1 MSENNPVALIEK
13 MYGDMERK
21 VEHLEESL
29 SRKLIDLEDV
39 GWTRL
44 YGQTEDKSGL
54 SLSGLTKLSA
64 NLRDQASTNPLH
76 KRGAQL
82 RHAYVFGRGINFGEI
97 KPGTQ
102 KAMDDPYNLASMFS
116 VQAHEANN
124 LALFT
129 DGNLFVIRD
138 EKTQEL
144 STIPIDQ
151 MVAVVTDP
159 DDSSKIRYLLREW
172 TYNDPEGRPVA
183 QKRWYALSRY
193 KKAMRRQSKS
203 ISKSIK
209 IGTEDVAVSQT
220 AVIYHHT
227 TQRQVGWTFGIP
239 DSLAASVWAIA
250 YSEYL
255 RDNAGLVKALQQIAW
270 AITTATKGGQTN
282 AATSVAGPG
291 VGGTAVM
298 GSGNALAGV
307 GVPSAQ
313 VNFNNGQPL
322 GAMVATSFG
331 VPVIALLSSPGATG
345 GSYGAAT
352 TLDGPTIKG
361 MKAVQDSWTIFYREL
376 LQDMGSPKVLV
387 SFPALEQ
394 DPAYREVASVVTAY
408 EADLL
413 HQDEARQG
421 VLDLLDVPVLH
432 KSPPEKTEKT
442 TPSVAG
448 QGQPG
453 AVAGGQSQGDTDHS
467 GDDSA
472 SSE

>member
-1 MSENNPVALIEK
+1 MSNPVELIDRSFREL
-13 MYGDMERK
+13 ESK
-21 VEHLEESL
+21 VQYLEESL
-29 SRKLIDLEDV
+29 SRKILDLEDI

-44 YGQTEDKSGL
+44 TGQTEDKSGL
-54 SLSGLTKLSA
+54 TLTELHALSE
-64 NLRDQASTNPLH
+64 NLRDQASANPLH

-82 RHAYVFGRGINFGEI
+82 RHAYVFGRGINFGDV

-102 KAMDDPYNLASMFS
+102 RAMDDPYNLSSMFS

-129 DGNLFVIRD
+129 DGNLFVLRD
-138 EKTQEL
+138 ERTQEL

-151 MVAVVTDP
+151 ITAVVTDP
-159 DDSSKIRYLLREW
+159 DDASKIRYLLREW
-172 TYNDPEGRPVA
+172 TYNDVNGQPVG
-183 QKRWYALSRY
+183 QKRWYPLSRY
-193 KKAMRRQSKS
+193 KKAVSKRRDK
-203 ISKSIK
+203 ISQTIK
-209 IGTEDVAVSQT
+209 IGTEHVEVSQDV
-220 AVIYHHT
+220 VIYHHST
-227 TQRQVGWTFGIP
+227 LKQVGWTFGVP

-270 AITTATKGGQTN
+270 AITTATKGGQVN
-282 AATSVAGPG
+282 AAAAVAGPG

-298 GSGNALAGV
+298 GGGNSLAGV

-313 VNFNNGQPL
+313 VNFGNGQPL
-322 GAMVATSFG
+322 AAMVATSFG

-361 MKAVQDSWTIFYREL
+361 MKAVQDSWIIFYREL
-376 LQDMGSPKVLV
+376 LQDMGSPKILV

-394 DPAYREVASVVTAY
+394 DPAYREVASIVTAY

-421 VLDLLDVPVLH
+421 MLDLLDVPTLH
-432 KSPPEKTEKT
+432 DSPPEKTEKT
-442 TPSVAG
+442 APTVAS
-448 QGQPG
+448 QGRSG
-453 AVAGGQSQGDTDHS
+453 AVAGGQSQGDTNHD
-467 GDDSA
+467 GDD
-472 SSE
+472 E